1 MDVTLITQ
9 LVGSL
14 GFPIVCCGYM
24 MVTNNQTIKQLTEA
38 VNSLTSAIG
47 VLIHDRDL
55 DNEVHIDGLSY
66 TAPERVDS
74 K

>member
-1 MDVTLITQ
+1 MITQ

-24 MVTNNQTIKQLTEA
+24 MITNNNTIKQLTEA

-47 VLIHDRDL
+47 VLLHDRGLED
-55 DNEVHIDGLSY
+55 EVHVDGLSY
-66 TAPERVDS
+66 TAPERVDP